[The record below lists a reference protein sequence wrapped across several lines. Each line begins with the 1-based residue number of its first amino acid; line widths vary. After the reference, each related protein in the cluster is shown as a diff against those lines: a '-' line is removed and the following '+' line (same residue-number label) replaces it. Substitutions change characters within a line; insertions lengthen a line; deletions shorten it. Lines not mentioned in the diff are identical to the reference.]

1 MEART
6 PFASGNAASVLYVTL
21 RLDYFREP
29 KRLLRLI
36 KPDLVGAG
44 CAAMLVL
51 SFAVPC
57 MPTLKKGIMATRSV
71 EESQAFSASV
81 ADFFIPF
88 VHHPLFGSWVAQH
101 WRASAK

>member
-29 KRLLRLI
+29 ERLLRLI

-51 SFAVPC
+51 PFAVPYT
-57 MPTLKKGIMATRSV
+57 PALLTTYDD
-71 EESQAFSASV
+71 SV
-81 ADFFIPF
+81 AGLEP
-88 VHHPLFGSWVAQH
+88 PLRKAAEFSSVRTEGGKISRTENSHCKMLV
-101 WRASAK
+101 RK